1 MIKVNNISKKYKDF
15 LAVDGISFDLQ
26 KGETIGFLGA
36 NGAGKSTTM
45 KVIVGVISPD
55 SGSVSVFGNNIA
67 EKPIKAKKLIGYLSE
82 DNPLPDDMY
91 VREYLEYIAN
101 IYNLTNVKDRVN
113 DSIEKFGLRNEYR
126 KKINALSKGNRQ
138 KLGLAQTLIHNP
150 EFLILDEPT
159 SALDPNQQDEIKELI
174 ASIRKDKVV
183 LFSTHILH
191 DVSSLASRVIIID
204 KGRIKAD
211 KSIRDIESVE
221 ILFHDI
227 TNEDSCR

>member
-15 LAVDGISFDLQ
+15 LAVDSISFDLQ

-45 KVIVGVISPD
+45 KIIAGVISPD
-55 SGSVSVFGNNIA
+55 LGSVLVFGNNIA
-67 EKPIKAKKLIGYLSE
+67 EKPIEAKKRMGYLSE
-82 DNPLPDDMY
+82 DNPLHDDMY

-101 IYNLTNVKDRVN
+101 IYDLTNVKDRVN
-113 DSIEKFGLRNEYR
+113 ESVEKFGLRNEYR

-138 KLGLAQTLIHNP
+138 KLGLAQALIHNP

-159 SALDPNQQDEIKELI
+159 SALDPNQRDEIKELI
-174 ASIRKDKVV
+174 ASILKDKVV
-183 LFSTHILH
+183 LFSTHILN

-211 KSIRDIESVE
+211 KSIQEIESVE
-221 ILFHDI
+221 LLFHDI
-227 TNEDSCR
+227 TK